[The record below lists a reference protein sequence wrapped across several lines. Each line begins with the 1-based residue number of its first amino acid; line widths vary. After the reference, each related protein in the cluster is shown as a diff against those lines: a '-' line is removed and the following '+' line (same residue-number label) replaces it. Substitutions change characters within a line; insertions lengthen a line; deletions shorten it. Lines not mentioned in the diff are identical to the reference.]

1 MKKEYIT
8 GRGRQKDRVQSRD
21 LVCYWSAIEL
31 GIFLAELAKRLG
43 LTIAAVSC
51 AVKRGGETAKAG
63 DYRLDG

>member
-1 MKKEYIT
+1 
-8 GRGRQKDRVQSRD
+8 
-21 LVCYWSAIEL
+21 VCYWSAIEL